1 MRVQQWYSLLLLIAS
16 SSLQHVHAVIEGDG
30 NCILFS
36 FVPFTFA
43 GVFPTSSFSGRYTNQ
58 TNVGFSHVAAA
69 LLAMD
74 HFNNRNASM
83 VSELAD
89 FTNCTVQF
97 DMNKSLFFDTGS
109 VSHFASKSFWNE
121 EIDPCAMAGP
131 FNDIPAID
139 LSVLALSAEI
149 PLVAHRAFNLRVA
162 SNDLSPYTSQV
173 FPGTQASAKNL
184 VDYLLFKERTNY
196 IGVLYAL
203 TETGVHRREALSIEL
218 NKNQIK
224 WTSSGYD
231 ILNDDTA
238 TKESFLE
245 ALKRIKDSKYRTIVV
260 AMEFPFVEME
270 LLADAAEELEMN
282 EGEYFWVF
290 FSIFDASKIYSDEPN
305 LLKLLSGSALVLPF
319 SNAYLN
325 ESHPFRSA
333 WGSQGKTEIDRLNA
347 ANPINPDEVGYI
359 FASDD
364 WFNTTDM
371 EYGSGKF
378 CRSVR
383 LLLSVLLAANS

>member
-1 MRVQQWYSLLLLIAS
+1 MRVYQWYSLLLLLIIAS
-16 SSLQHVHAVIEGDG
+16 SWQRVHALIEGDG

-43 GVFPTSSFSGRYTNQ
+43 GLVPTASFAGRYTNQ
-58 TNVGFSHVAAA
+58 TNVGFSHMAAA

-74 HFNNRNASM
+74 HFNNRNAS
-83 VSELAD
+83 VVPELAG
-89 FTNCTVQF
+89 FTNCTVRF
-97 DMNKSLFFDTGS
+97 DMDSLFFDTGS
-109 VSHFASKSFWNE
+109 VSHFASKLFWKE
-121 EIDPCAMAGP
+121 EIEPCAMAGP

-149 PLVAHRAFNLRVA
+149 PLVAARAFNLRVA

-173 FPGTQASAKNL
+173 FPGTQTSAKNL
-184 VDYLLFKERTNY
+184 VDYLLFKGRTNY
-196 IGVLYAL
+196 IGILYAL
-203 TETGVHRREALSIEL
+203 TETGIHRREALSIEL

-231 ILNDDTA
+231 ITKTA
-238 TKESFLE
+238 IKESSLE

-260 AMEFPFVEME
+260 AMDFPFVEME
-270 LLADAAEELEMN
+270 VLADAAEELDMN
-282 EGEYFWVF
+282 EGEYFWIF
-290 FSIFDASKIYSDEPN
+290 FSIFDASKVYSDDPN
-305 LLKLLSGSALVLPF
+305 LLKLLSASALILPF
-319 SNAYLN
+319 SYAYLN
-325 ESHPFRSA
+325 ESHPFTSA
-333 WGSQGKTEIDRLNA
+333 WFSQGKTEVDRLNA

-364 WFNTTDM
+364 WFNTTEV

-378 CRSVR
+378 CR
-383 LLLSVLLAANS
+383 